1 MYLADQMLF
10 GNVYIYATSTSPSLS
25 IVSDVYSVI
34 KKYAEIF

>member
-10 GNVYIYATSTSPSLS
+10 GNVYMQRPPVLHYQLFLMYT
-25 IVSDVYSVI
+25 VI